1 MNDAAPPPIVLAS
14 RSPRRRD
21 LLGLLVGPDRVRV
34 LPPADPDERDLTGLH
49 DWRAIESGLLGV
61 AAKKCADVRGLLAG
75 EYLAGG
81 TGDAGRRGGYAA
93 VVAADTAVIAGDE
106 DGRLTV
112 LGQPPDED
120 WEPVVRRWYRTH
132 YVGRTHTVATALCVA
147 APGHRGGPREPT
159 DPAGPAERRLVV
171 RSRVTVRADAER
183 HLDRLFAA
191 GDPVG
196 KAGGYAVQG
205 LAGMLVVERVDG
217 SLSNVIGLPLRE
229 LADLFVGMGVPA

>member
-1 MNDAAPPPIVLAS
+1 MSDAPPPPPIVLAS

-21 LLGLLVGPDRVRV
+21 LLGLLVGAGRVRV
-34 LPPADPDERDLTGLH
+34 LPPDDPGEEDLTGLH
-49 DWRAIESGLLGV
+49 DWRSVEGGLLRV
-61 AAKKCADVRGLLAG
+61 AAKKCADVRGRLAD
-75 EYLAGG
+75 EYL
-81 TGDAGRRGGYAA
+81 TSDREPRAGRFAA
-93 VVAADTAVIAGDE
+93 VVAADTAVIAGEE

-112 LGQPPDED
+112 LGQPPERD

-132 YVGRTHTVATALCVA
+132 LIGRTHTVATAVCVA
-147 APGHRGGPREPT
+147 AAAKAAGGGEPT
-159 DPAGPAERRLVV
+159 DPAGPAERRLLV
-171 RSRVTVRADAER
+171 RTRVTFRADAER

-191 GDPVG
+191 DDPVG

-229 LADLFVGMGVPA
+229 LSDLFVELGVRA